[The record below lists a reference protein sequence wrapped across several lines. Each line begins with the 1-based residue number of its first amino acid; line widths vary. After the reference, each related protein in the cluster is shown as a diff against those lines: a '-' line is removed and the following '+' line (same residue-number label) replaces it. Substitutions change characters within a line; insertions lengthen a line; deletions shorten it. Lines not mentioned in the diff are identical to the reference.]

1 MSSDFVYILKKSP
14 IHPYKIALYTRH
26 KKAPPPRLRIYTTI
40 HAMQVNSSRPLS
52 ITIHAP
58 TPTHNAPTPTPTHN
72 AQALDPRRAP
82 HPYKYNEN
90 ERIYERMRMAILPL
104 PRIFREFLL
113 LSRIFLLTYEG
124 YLRVTFRVIIEKKE
138 DKKICHIK

>member
-26 KKAPPPRLRIYTTI
+26 KKAPPTLAHIYHYTR
-40 HAMQVNSSRPLS
+40 HASKQFTPPYLS
-52 ITIHAP
+52 PFTP

-72 AQALDPRRAP
+72 AQALAPRRAP

-113 LSRIFLLTYEG
+113 FSRTFLLTYEG